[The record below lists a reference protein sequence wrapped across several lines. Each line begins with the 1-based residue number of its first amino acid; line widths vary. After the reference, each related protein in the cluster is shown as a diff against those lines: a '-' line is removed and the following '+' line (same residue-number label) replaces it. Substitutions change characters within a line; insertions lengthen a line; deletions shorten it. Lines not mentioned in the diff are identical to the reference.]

1 MACEA
6 GSRVSTTP
14 VPPAATKSRM
24 KICKGVI
31 LRSHPLQLVCV
42 HWEWVAIVPF
52 GECVRHGRWHAIR
65 PDLRN
70 LTGSRSELP
79 LHRLETDLHGPPP
92 QREWRQRQSEI
103 QGRGSGSF
111 HRSPG

>member
-24 KICKGVI
+24 KICRGVI
-31 LRSHPLQLVCV
+31 LRSLPVQLVSV
-42 HWEWVAIVPF
+42 HGERAAIVPC
-52 GECVRHGRWHAIR
+52 GECVQHGLWHAIR
-65 PDLRN
+65 PDLQK
-70 LTGSRSELP
+70 LTESRSGLL

-92 QREWRQRQSEI
+92 RREWRRRRSET
-103 QGRGSGSF
+103 QGRESGSF